1 MAERILMNE
10 YKALAKEDWVNIEVR
25 LLYYMDMFR
34 LWGQALE
41 ITNLGEYLIYC
52 RLYPCR

>member
-1 MAERILMNE
+1 MNE
-10 YKALAKEDWVNIEVR
+10 YKALAKEDWVNIEVC

-41 ITNLGEYLIYC
+41 ITDLGEYLIYC

>member
-1 MAERILMNE
+1 MNE

-25 LLYYMDMFR
+25 LAYYMDMFR
-34 LWGQALE
+34 LRDQTLE
-41 ITNLGEYLIYC
+41 ITDLGEYLIYC